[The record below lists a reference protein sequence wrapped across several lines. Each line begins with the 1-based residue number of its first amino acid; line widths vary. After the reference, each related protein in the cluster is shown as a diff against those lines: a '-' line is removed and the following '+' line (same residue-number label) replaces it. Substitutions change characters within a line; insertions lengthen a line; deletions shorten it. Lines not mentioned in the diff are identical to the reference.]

1 MALRIDLHV
10 HSSRSADGSLPAEEL
25 VERAERAGLDGL
37 VLTEH
42 GERWSERDLADL
54 RRRTQTRL
62 IVLSAEE
69 LLVDGVAILAYGF
82 SGRLPALD
90 SLETAVG
97 RIRTEGGIAIA
108 AHAFDA
114 DARLLSELQAAG
126 IQGLELYSANDAL
139 PDDRQLAEIR
149 RLGLVTVA
157 GSGFHAPGDSDV
169 GDCHTLIEADV
180 RSGRDLAVAIR
191 TGRATPVFGP
201 PPLSASGHR
210 APRMPL
216 PKGVLSQRPG
226 ALHAAGV
233 SPWKT

>member
-25 VERAERAGLDGL
+25 IERAERAGLDGL

-69 LLVDGVAILAYGF
+69 LLVEGVAILAYGF
-82 SGRLPALD
+82 SGRLPPLD
-90 SLETAVG
+90 SLATAVG
-97 RIRTEGGIAIA
+97 RIRLEGGIAIA
-108 AHAFDA
+108 AHAFDL
-114 DARLLSELQAAG
+114 DARPLAELPAVG
-126 IQGLELYSANDAL
+126 IQGLELYSAVDSL
-139 PDDRQLAEIR
+139 PSDLQLAEIT

-157 GSGFHAPGDSDV
+157 GSGFHAPGDGEV
-169 GDCHTLIEADV
+169 GDCHTLVQADV

-201 PPLSASGHR
+201 PPLSEQGHR
-210 APRMPL
+210 APRLPL
-216 PKGVLSQRPG
+216 PRGVLTQRPG

-233 SPWKT
+233 SPWKG